1 MKVGYKHTYKV
12 YMKWFCG
19 SNCEKDDDDDDDDDT
34 DFWGYISQI

>member
-1 MKVGYKHTYKV
+1 MKVDYKHTYKV

-19 SNCEKDDDDDDDDDT
+19 SNCEKDDDDDDDT